1 MCCSRETNCPTTPP
15 SRPSSRTSQHLF
27 HAPLPIGKVS
37 KTTTTTIIMKAIL
50 QRVHS
55 ASVTVD
61 GQLISAISRGILVF
75 AAVGQHDTKKEAETL
90 ASKVLRMKIWDGEDG
105 AKVCLHCV
113 QVIRSHTVWSILS
126 MMEHK
131 STETLGECRR
141 YFARL
146 RLEKEV

>member
-1 MCCSRETNCPTTPP
+1 MIEFIYVVLRNHLSYTPTIAPLY
-15 SRPSSRTSQHLF
+15 TSQHLF
-27 HAPLPIGKVS
+27 HAPLHIGKVS
-37 KTTTTTIIMKAIL
+37 KTHDHQQLSPSSIMKAIL

-90 ASKVLRMKIWDGEDG
+90 ASKVLRMRMWDGEDG

-113 QVIRSHTVWSILS
+113 QVSGNFEFNGGQR
-126 MMEHK
+126 
-131 STETLGECRR
+131 GP
-141 YFARL
+141 
-146 RLEKEV
+146 